1 MKRRQFIGN
10 TAIGA
15 TSATALGAC
24 GQTNQ
29 NAGTQAN
36 RLPNVRWR
44 MATSWPWSL
53 DTIYGGA
60 EAVCKRVSELTGGR
74 FTITPFAAGEIV
86 PGLQVLDAVQAG
98 TVESGHTA
106 SYYYI
111 GKNPALGFGTT
122 VPFG

>member
-36 RLPNVRWR
+36 RLPNVRGR
-44 MATSWPWSL
+44 MATSWP
-53 DTIYGGA
+53 
-60 EAVCKRVSELTGGR
+60 
-74 FTITPFAAGEIV
+74 
-86 PGLQVLDAVQAG
+86 
-98 TVESGHTA
+98 
-106 SYYYI
+106 
-111 GKNPALGFGTT
+111 
-122 VPFG
+122 